1 METNEEG
8 DSLIIIK
15 DHKNFFD
22 NLPTI
27 RLINAAKNELGRISK
42 SILDKI
48 NKNLSQKFD
57 LRQWKNT
64 A

>member
-8 DSLIIIK
+8 DSFIILK

-22 NLPTI
+22 NLSTI
-27 RLINAAKNELGRISK
+27 RLINPAKNELCRISK

-48 NKNLSQKFD
+48 NKNISQKFE

>member
-27 RLINAAKNELGRISK
+27 RLINAAKNELVRISK